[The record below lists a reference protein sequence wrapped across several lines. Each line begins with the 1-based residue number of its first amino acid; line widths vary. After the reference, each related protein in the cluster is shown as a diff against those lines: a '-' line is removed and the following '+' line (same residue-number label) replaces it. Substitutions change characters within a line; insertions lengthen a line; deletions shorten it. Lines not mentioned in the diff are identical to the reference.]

1 MGLKALNVCRKNSLL
16 INFWKSTNVNTT
28 IVCIVTRLWLAQM
41 EFLFYIFN
49 IYGLSYLGSMR
60 LNMNF
65 IVVILFQRNWPQFN
79 GRKSKEYFLQ
89 QCEKRWNQTWAL

>member
-1 MGLKALNVCRKNSLL
+1 
-16 INFWKSTNVNTT
+16 
-28 IVCIVTRLWLAQM
+28 
-41 EFLFYIFN
+41 
-49 IYGLSYLGSMR
+49 
-60 LNMNF
+60 MNF